1 MAVTGLAVA
10 VRDMELEKWNMYV
23 PQWELL
29 ANIARLKGTACTSS
43 RRRGTACG
51 RHPPLTVVL
60 E

>member
-1 MAVTGLAVA
+1 LAVA